1 MKILGGV
8 AYTSFQELA
17 TRVSHQNTGRY
28 STDPVADKIMSRVA
42 ADENLHMVFYRD
54 ALAAAF
60 EVDPS
65 AVIKAIAEEVL
76 TFEMPGPATP
86 GVVLKAAKMADA
98 GIYDLRIH
106 HDEILWPLL

>member
-54 ALAAAF
+54 ALATAF

-76 TFEMPGPATP
+76 TFEMAGAGIT
-86 GVVLKAAKMADA
+86 GFVRKAEKMAGA
-98 GIYDLRIH
+98 AI
-106 HDEILWPLL
+106 